1 MSDITDLVKSSQRKP
16 VSDRVCALALQSCF
30 SQVFPMSAPTIAFSI
45 LAALDL
51 AHPSWRPV
59 LLQGLQAVADADPTY
74 FPALVQA
81 PYLPTGERLF
91 AAFAQPLD
99 AVTYILVGEGPY
111 PRAASAT
118 GYCFMDGAVESIWSS
133 AGLSKQ
139 VNRATSLR
147 NFIKMLLVADGQ
159 LSVSST
165 SGAALAP
172 VAAAARGNGAI
183 QTLSQLQENLTR
195 NGFLLL
201 NAALVFRDHVAPL
214 QDARAWRPFLQT
226 VLAALAD
233 DAAAK
238 GRAAPVLVLWGKLA
252 EQLQRLPV
260 SARFPQVLAEHP
272 YNLSFIGNT
281 AMQDLFGSMHLLR
294 AST

>member
-1 MSDITDLVKSSQRKP
+1 VRYNLVLTQ
-16 VSDRVCALALQSCF
+16 A
-30 SQVFPMSAPTIAFSI
+30 FPMFEPVIPPVI
-45 LAALDL
+45 RAALDL
-51 AHPSWRPV
+51 AHPSWRPA
-59 LLQGLQAVADADPTY
+59 LLQGLQALAAADPHY
-74 FPALVQA
+74 LSALAAA
-81 PYLPTGERLF
+81 PYLPTGQRLF

-99 AVTYILVGEGPY
+99 DVRYILVGEGPY

-133 AGLSKQ
+133 DGLSKQ

-159 LSVSST
+159 LSPSET
-165 SGAALAP
+165 AGAALAP
-172 VAAAARGNGAI
+172 VAAAARSNGAI
-183 QTLSQLQENLTR
+183 RTLSQLQDNLTR

-214 QDARAWRPFLQT
+214 QDAKAWRPFLQT
-226 VLAALAD
+226 VLAALAEH
-233 DAAAK
+233 AAAK
-238 GRAAPVLVLWGKLA
+238 ERVAPLLVLWGKLA

-272 YNLSFIGNT
+272 YNLSFIANP
-281 AMQDLFGSMHLLR
+281 AMQSLFGPMHLLHAR
-294 AST
+294 D

>member
-1 MSDITDLVKSSQRKP
+1 VRYN
-16 VSDRVCALALQSCF
+16 LAFAQA
-30 SQVFPMSAPTIAFSI
+30 FPMSAPVIPSVI

-51 AHPSWRPV
+51 AHPSWHPA
-59 LLQGLQAVADADPTY
+59 LLQGLQAVADADPDY
-74 FPALVQA
+74 LPALVDA
-81 PYLPTGERLF
+81 TYLPTGQRLF

-99 AVTYILVGEGPY
+99 AVRYILVGEGPY

-118 GYCFMDGAVESIWSS
+118 GYCFMDGAVESIWSG

-159 LSVSST
+159 LAPSAT
-165 SGAALAP
+165 AGAALAP
-172 VAAAARGNGAI
+172 VAAAARSNGAI
-183 QTLSQLQENLTR
+183 QTLPQLQENLTR

-226 VLAALAD
+226 VLLAMAEY
-233 DAAAK
+233 AAAK
-238 GRAAPVLVLWGKLA
+238 ERTAPVLVLWGKLA

-272 YNLSFIGNT
+272 YNLSFILNP
-281 AMQDLFGSMHLLR
+281 AMQSLFGPMHLLVAR
-294 AST
+294 H

>member
-1 MSDITDLVKSSQRKP
+1 
-16 VSDRVCALALQSCF
+16 
-30 SQVFPMSAPTIAFSI
+30 MSAPVIPIAI

-51 AHPSWRPV
+51 AHPSWRPA
-59 LLQGLQAVADADPTY
+59 LLQGLQAVAATDPDY
-74 FPALVQA
+74 FQALVQA

-91 AAFAQPLD
+91 AAFAQPLGSV
-99 AVTYILVGEGPY
+99 AYILVGEGPY

-118 GYCFMDGAVESIWSS
+118 GYCFMDGAVESIWS
-133 AGLSKQ
+133 ATGLSKQ

-159 LSVSST
+159 LLVSNT
-165 SGAALAP
+165 SGAALTP
-172 VAAAARGNGAI
+172 VAAAATACGNGAI
-183 QTLSQLQENLTR
+183 QTLPQLQENLTR

-214 QDARAWRPFLQT
+214 QDAKAWRPFLQT
-226 VLAALAD
+226 VLAALAEH
-233 DAAAK
+233 AEAK

-272 YNLSFIGNT
+272 YNLSFIANA
-281 AMQDLFGSMHLLR
+281 AMQDLFGPMHLLR
-294 AST
+294 ASS